1 MVLVASTFFLAKHTH
16 PFSPA
21 SPGLLSEGLLSMVIF
36 GPAFPTYGGVF
47 VEFPTM
53 DMASKVCTALQESSV
68 KVKLLP
74 SIYVSWEGQ
83 VGFNWN

>member
-1 MVLVASTFFLAKHTH
+1 MILTLPCVDCCLSS
-16 PFSPA
+16 SPA

-53 DMASKVCTALQESSV
+53 DMASKVSGELC
-68 KVKLLP
+68 
-74 SIYVSWEGQ
+74 
-83 VGFNWN
+83 